1 MLTLQIP
8 PREFF
13 DEGKQE
19 FINFEGCSLQMEHSL
34 ISLSEWEAK
43 WKKPF
48 LNKPESR
55 TNEELLDYF
64 RCMTITKNVD
74 PLAFKS
80 LTQEHINTIVNYIND
95 PMTATWFSDDD
106 SKKPG
111 RPKEIVTSELIY
123 YWMIAQ
129 NIPFE
134 CRKWHLNRLL
144 TLIRVCNVKNNPPKK
159 MSKADIARRQR
170 ELNEQRKKKLGT
182 KG

>member
-8 PREFF
+8 PRECF
-13 DEGKQE
+13 DERKQE
-19 FINFEGCSLQMEHSL
+19 YINFEGCSLQMEHSL

-64 RCMTITKNVD
+64 RCMTITKNVN
-74 PLAFKS
+74 PLAFAS

-95 PMTATWFSDDD
+95 PMTATWFSEDG
-106 SKKPG
+106 KPNK
-111 RPKEIVTSELIY
+111 RPTEIVTSELIY

>member
-13 DEGKQE
+13 DERKQE

-64 RCMTITKNVD
+64 LCMTITKNVN
-74 PLAFKS
+74 PLAFAS

-95 PMTATWFSDDD
+95 TMTATWFSEDGKP
-106 SKKPG
+106 SK
-111 RPKEIVTSELIY
+111 RPTEIVTSELIY

-182 KG
+182 YG

>member
-13 DEGKQE
+13 DERKQE

-64 RCMTITKNVD
+64 RCMTITKNVN
-74 PLAFKS
+74 PLAFAS
-80 LTQEHINTIVNYIND
+80 LTQEHVNMIVNYIND
-95 PMTATWFSDDD
+95 PMTATWFSEDGKP
-106 SKKPG
+106 SK
-111 RPKEIVTSELIY
+111 RPTEVVTSELIY

>member
-13 DEGKQE
+13 DERKQE

-34 ISLSEWEAK
+34 ISLSESEAK

-80 LTQEHINTIVNYIND
+80 LTQEHINMIVNYIND
-95 PMTATWFSDDD
+95 PMTATWFSDDG
-106 SKKPG
+106 KPNK
-111 RPKEIVTSELIY
+111 RPTEIVTSELIY

-159 MSKADIARRQR
+159 MSKADIARQQR
-170 ELNEQRKKKLGT
+170 ELNEQRKKKSGT

>member
-13 DEGKQE
+13 DERKQE

-64 RCMTITKNVD
+64 RCMTITKNVN
-74 PLAFKS
+74 PLAFAS

-95 PMTATWFSDDD
+95 PMTATWFSEDGKP
-106 SKKPG
+106 SK
-111 RPKEIVTSELIY
+111 RPTEVVTSELIY

-159 MSKADIARRQR
+159 MSKADIARQQR

>member
-13 DEGKQE
+13 DERKQE

-95 PMTATWFSDDD
+95 PMTATWFSEDG
-106 SKKPG
+106 KPNK
-111 RPKEIVTSELIY
+111 RPTEVVTSELIY
-123 YWMIAQ
+123 YCMIAQ
-129 NIPFE
+129 NMPFE

>member
-13 DEGKQE
+13 DERKQE

-64 RCMTITKNVD
+64 RCMTITKNVN
-74 PLAFKS
+74 PLAFAS

-95 PMTATWFSDDD
+95 PMTATWFSEDGKP
-106 SKKPG
+106 SK
-111 RPKEIVTSELIY
+111 RPTEVVTSELIY

-170 ELNEQRKKKLGT
+170 ELNEQRKKKLGP

>member
-13 DEGKQE
+13 DERKQE

-48 LNKPESR
+48 LNKPENR

-64 RCMTITKNVD
+64 RCMTITKNVN
-74 PLAFKS
+74 PLAFAS
-80 LTQEHINTIVNYIND
+80 LTQEHINTIGNYIND
-95 PMTATWFSDDD
+95 PMTATWFSEDGKP
-106 SKKPG
+106 SK
-111 RPKEIVTSELIY
+111 RPTEVVTSELIY

>member
-8 PREFF
+8 PGEFF
-13 DEGKQE
+13 DERKQE

-64 RCMTITKNVD
+64 RCMTITKNVN
-74 PLAFKS
+74 PLAFAS

-95 PMTATWFSDDD
+95 PMTATWFSEDG
-106 SKKPG
+106 KPNK
-111 RPKEIVTSELIY
+111 RPTEVVTSELIY

>member
-1 MLTLQIP
+1 MLTLQIQ

-13 DEGKQE
+13 DERKQE

-64 RCMTITKNVD
+64 RCMTITKNVN
-74 PLAFKS
+74 PLAFAS

-95 PMTATWFSDDD
+95 PMTATWFSEDG
-106 SKKPG
+106 KPNK
-111 RPKEIVTSELIY
+111 RPTEIVTSELIY

>member
-13 DEGKQE
+13 DERKQE

-48 LNKPESR
+48 LNKSESR
-55 TNEELLDYF
+55 TSEELIDYF

-80 LTQEHINTIVNYIND
+80 LTQEHVNTIINYIND
-95 PMTATWFSDDD
+95 PMTATWFSEDGKP
-106 SKKPG
+106 SK
-111 RPKEIVTSELIY
+111 RPTEVVTSELIY

-182 KG
+182 NG

>member
-13 DEGKQE
+13 DERKQE

-64 RCMTITKNVD
+64 RCMTITKNVN
-74 PLAFKS
+74 PLAFAS
-80 LTQEHINTIVNYIND
+80 LTQEHVNTIVNYIND
-95 PMTATWFSDDD
+95 PMTATWFSEDGKP
-106 SKKPG
+106 SK
-111 RPKEIVTSELIY
+111 RPTEVVTSELIY

-159 MSKADIARRQR
+159 MSKADIARQQR

>member
-1 MLTLQIP
+1 MLILQIP

-13 DEGKQE
+13 DERKQE

-64 RCMTITKNVD
+64 RCMTITKNVN
-74 PLAFKS
+74 PLAFAS

-95 PMTATWFSDDD
+95 PMTATWFSED
-106 SKKPG
+106 G
-111 RPKEIVTSELIY
+111 
-123 YWMIAQ
+123 
-129 NIPFE
+129 
-134 CRKWHLNRLL
+134 
-144 TLIRVCNVKNNPPKK
+144 
-159 MSKADIARRQR
+159 
-170 ELNEQRKKKLGT
+170 
-182 KG
+182 

>member
-13 DEGKQE
+13 DERKQE

-64 RCMTITKNVD
+64 RCMTIAKNVN
-74 PLAFKS
+74 PLAFAS
-80 LTQEHINTIVNYIND
+80 LTQEHVNTIVNYIND
-95 PMTATWFSDDD
+95 PMTATWFSEDGKP
-106 SKKPG
+106 SK
-111 RPKEIVTSELIY
+111 RPTEVVTSELIY

>member
-13 DEGKQE
+13 DERKQE

-64 RCMTITKNVD
+64 RCMTITKNVN
-74 PLAFKS
+74 PLAFAS

-95 PMTATWFSDDD
+95 PMTATWFSEDG
-106 SKKPG
+106 KPNK
-111 RPKEIVTSELIY
+111 RPTEVVTSELIY

-159 MSKADIARRQR
+159 ISKADIARRQR

>member
-13 DEGKQE
+13 DERKQE

-64 RCMTITKNVD
+64 RCMTITKNVN
-74 PLAFKS
+74 PLAFAS

-95 PMTATWFSDDD
+95 PMTATWFSEDGKP
-106 SKKPG
+106 SK
-111 RPKEIVTSELIY
+111 RPTEVVTSELIY

-159 MSKADIARRQR
+159 MSKAEIARRQR

>member
-13 DEGKQE
+13 DERKQE

-55 TNEELLDYF
+55 TSEELLDYF
-64 RCMTITKNVD
+64 RCMTITKNVN
-74 PLAFKS
+74 PLAFAS

-95 PMTATWFSDDD
+95 PMTATWFSEDGKP
-106 SKKPG
+106 SK
-111 RPKEIVTSELIY
+111 RPTEVVTSELIY

-159 MSKADIARRQR
+159 MSKAEIARRQR